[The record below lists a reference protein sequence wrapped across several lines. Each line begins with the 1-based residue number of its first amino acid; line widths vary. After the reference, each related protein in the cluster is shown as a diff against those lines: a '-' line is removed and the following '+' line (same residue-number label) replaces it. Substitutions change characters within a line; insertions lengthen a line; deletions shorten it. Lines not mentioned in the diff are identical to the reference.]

1 MILLL
6 VLFLTLALLPGNIFI
21 LYFNHSMLILFF
33 SSMIS
38 PSNPL
43 FLSPKYFPIS
53 NLWQQPSCPAM
64 ASVVASSAASS
75 VIHFM
80 AIVMASSVFMTP
92 AMIHAITIPMAVAQ
106 FIAHPMTHSVSKAMC
121 FSTDQFIS
129 QTVEH
134 SRVQS

>member
-1 MILLL
+1 
-6 VLFLTLALLPGNIFI
+6 
-21 LYFNHSMLILFF
+21 
-33 SSMIS
+33 
-38 PSNPL
+38 
-43 FLSPKYFPIS
+43 
-53 NLWQQPSCPAM
+53 M

-92 AMIHAITIPMAVAQ
+92 AMIHAITIPTAVAQ

-121 FSTDQFIS
+121 FSMDQFIS